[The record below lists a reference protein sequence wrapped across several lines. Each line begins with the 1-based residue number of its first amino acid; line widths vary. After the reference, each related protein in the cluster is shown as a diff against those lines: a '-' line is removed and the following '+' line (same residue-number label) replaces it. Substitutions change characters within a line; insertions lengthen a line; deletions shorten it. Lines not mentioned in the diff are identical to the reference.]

1 MKKKYPCIVSI
12 AGSDCSGGAGIQADI
27 KTISA
32 LGGYAATVIT
42 ALTAQNTMG
51 VSGIYPVPSAFVTQ
65 QIQAVMEDICP
76 SSMKI
81 GMINHVEI
89 VESIAQAINHYQPQH
104 VVLDPVMVSTSG
116 CKLISDEAITAITR
130 QLIPITEI
138 ITPNLSETEILTG
151 IHAHDQE
158 TMCQAAKILLSQ
170 GCKAAL
176 IKGGHLEGNRMCDLL
191 LTQESETPYLF
202 EAPKVESKNTHGT
215 GCSLSS
221 AIATFLALETP
232 LPVAVEKAKE
242 YVYQGIMA
250 GKDVQIG
257 NGHGPLNHFFAPQP
271 MHIFTKNE

>member
-89 VESIAQAINHYQPQH
+89 VESIAQAINQYQPQH

-158 TMCQAAKILLSQ
+158 TMHQAAKILLRQ

-221 AIATFLALETP
+221 AIATFLALENP

>member
-89 VESIAQAINHYQPQH
+89 VESIAQAINQYQPQH

-151 IHAHDQE
+151 IHAHNQE

-221 AIATFLALETP
+221 AIATFLALEYP
-232 LPVAVEKAKE
+232 LPIAVEKAKE

>member
-89 VESIAQAINHYQPQH
+89 VESIAQAINQYQPQH

-158 TMCQAAKILLSQ
+158 TMYQAAKILLRQ

-221 AIATFLALETP
+221 AIATFLALENP

-242 YVYQGIMA
+242 YVYQGIIA

-257 NGHGPLNHFFAPQP
+257 NGPGPLNHFFAPQP

>member
-51 VSGIYPVPSAFVTQ
+51 VSGIYPVPSVFVTQ

-81 GMINHVEI
+81 GMINQVEI
-89 VESIAQAINHYQPQH
+89 VETIAQAINQYHPQH

-116 CKLISDEAITAITR
+116 CKLISDQAISAITQ

-158 TMCQAAKILLSQ
+158 TMYQAAKFLLSQ

-221 AIATFLALETP
+221 AIATFLALEYP
-232 LPVAVEKAKE
+232 LPIAVEKAKE

>member
-158 TMCQAAKILLSQ
+158 TMYQAAKILLSQ

-221 AIATFLALETP
+221 AIATFLALEYP
-232 LPVAVEKAKE
+232 LPIAVEKAKE

>member
-89 VESIAQAINHYQPQH
+89 VESIAQAINQYQPQH

>member
-89 VESIAQAINHYQPQH
+89 VEAIAQAINQYQPQH

-116 CKLISDEAITAITR
+116 CKLISDEAITAITQ

-158 TMCQAAKILLSQ
+158 SMYQAAKILLNQ

-191 LTQESETPYLF
+191 LTRESETPYLF

-221 AIATFLALETP
+221 AIATFLALEYS

-257 NGHGPLNHFFAPQP
+257 KGHGPLNHFFAPQS

>member
-1 MKKKYPCIVSI
+1 MY
-12 AGSDCSGGAGIQADI
+12 
-27 KTISA
+27 
-32 LGGYAATVIT
+32 
-42 ALTAQNTMG
+42 
-51 VSGIYPVPSAFVTQ
+51 
-65 QIQAVMEDICP
+65 
-76 SSMKI
+76 
-81 GMINHVEI
+81 
-89 VESIAQAINHYQPQH
+89 
-104 VVLDPVMVSTSG
+104 
-116 CKLISDEAITAITR
+116 
-130 QLIPITEI
+130 
-138 ITPNLSETEILTG
+138 
-151 IHAHDQE
+151 
-158 TMCQAAKILLSQ
+158 QAAKILLSQ

-221 AIATFLALETP
+221 AIATFLALEYP
-232 LPVAVEKAKE
+232 LPIAVEKAKE

>member
-1 MKKKYPCIVSI
+1 MKKKYPCIVSV

-51 VSGIYPVPSAFVTQ
+51 VSGIYPVPPAFVTQ

-89 VESIAQAINHYQPQH
+89 VEAIAQAIKQYHPQH

-116 CKLISDEAITAITR
+116 CKLISDEAITAITQ

-151 IHAHDQE
+151 IHAHDQKS
-158 TMCQAAKILLSQ
+158 MHQAAKILLNQ

-191 LTQESETPYLF
+191 LTRESETPYLF

-221 AIATFLALETP
+221 AIATFLALEYS

-257 NGHGPLNHFFAPQP
+257 KGHGPLNHFFAPQP

>member
-1 MKKKYPCIVSI
+1 MKKKYPCIVSV

-42 ALTAQNTMG
+42 ALTVQNTMG
-51 VSGIYPVPSAFVTQ
+51 VSGIYPVPPVFVTQ
-65 QIQAVMEDICP
+65 QIQAVIEDICP

-89 VESIAQAINHYQPQH
+89 VEAIAQAIKQYHPQH

-116 CKLISDEAITAITR
+116 CKLISDEAITAITQ

-158 TMCQAAKILLSQ
+158 SMHQAAKILLNQ

-191 LTQESETPYLF
+191 LTRESETPYLF

-221 AIATFLALETP
+221 AIATFLALEYS

-257 NGHGPLNHFFAPQP
+257 KGHGPLNHFFAPQP

>member
-65 QIQAVMEDICP
+65 QIQAVMEDIYP

-89 VESIAQAINHYQPQH
+89 VESIAQAINQYQPQH

-151 IHAHDQE
+151 IHAHNQE

-221 AIATFLALETP
+221 AIATFLALEYP
-232 LPVAVEKAKE
+232 LPIAVEKAKE

>member
-1 MKKKYPCIVSI
+1 MKKKYPCIVSV

-51 VSGIYPVPSAFVTQ
+51 VSGIYPVPPAFVTQ

-89 VESIAQAINHYQPQH
+89 VQAIAQAINQYHPQH

-116 CKLISDEAITAITR
+116 CKLISDEAITAITQ

-158 TMCQAAKILLSQ
+158 SMYQAAKILLNQ

-176 IKGGHLEGNRMCDLL
+176 IKGGHLEGDRMCDLL
-191 LTQESETPYLF
+191 LTRESETPYLF

-221 AIATFLALETP
+221 AIATFLALEYS

-257 NGHGPLNHFFAPQP
+257 KGHGPLNHFFAPQP

>member
-89 VESIAQAINHYQPQH
+89 VESIAQAINQYQPQH

-158 TMCQAAKILLSQ
+158 TMHQAAKILLRQ

>member
-89 VESIAQAINHYQPQH
+89 VKSIAQAINHYQPQH

>member
-65 QIQAVMEDICP
+65 QIQAVMEDIYP

-81 GMINHVEI
+81 GMINYVEI
-89 VESIAQAINHYQPQH
+89 VESIAQAINQYQPQH

-151 IHAHDQE
+151 IHAHNQE

-221 AIATFLALETP
+221 AIATFLALEYP
-232 LPVAVEKAKE
+232 LPIAVEKAKE

>member
-76 SSMKI
+76 SSIKI
-81 GMINHVEI
+81 GMINQVEI
-89 VESIAQAINHYQPQH
+89 VEAIAQAINQYHPQH

-151 IHAHDQE
+151 IHAHNQE

-221 AIATFLALETP
+221 AIATFLALENP
-232 LPVAVEKAKE
+232 LPIAVEKAKE